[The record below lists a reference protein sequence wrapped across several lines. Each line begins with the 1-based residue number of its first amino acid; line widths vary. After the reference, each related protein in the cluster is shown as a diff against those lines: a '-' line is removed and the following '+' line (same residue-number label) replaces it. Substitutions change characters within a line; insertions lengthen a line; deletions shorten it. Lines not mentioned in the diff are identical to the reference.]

1 MNLKKLSI
9 SLLKKME
16 IKRIGI
22 TGNIGSGKSLV
33 CKIFNHL
40 GINTFHS
47 DEETKKL
54 YFRPEIKE
62 QIIEYF
68 KDEVYF
74 RDGSLNKKLLSYNLF
89 RNPKA
94 LQFVESLLYPAL
106 NRSFDKWVSEQTSDF
121 VLFESAILFEKKYDR
136 QFEKI
141 IFVSA
146 PEEVRLQRTMLRDHC
161 DEENVR
167 SRMRLQWD
175 EETKISKS
183 DFVIYNDGKQMLIPQ
198 VLKIVENLQLTNN
211 D

>member
-1 MNLKKLSI
+1 
-9 SLLKKME
+9 ME

-40 GINTFHS
+40 GINTFYS

-54 YFRPEIKE
+54 YLLPEIRK
-62 QIIEYF
+62 QIVDYF

-74 RDGSLNKKLLSYNLF
+74 HDGSLNKKLLSYHLF
-89 RNPKA
+89 QNKEA
-94 LQFVESLLYPAL
+94 LQFIEDLLYPKL
-106 NRSFDKWVSEQTSDF
+106 NQVFDEWCEKQISNY
-121 VLFESAILFEKKYDR
+121 VLFESAILFEKNFDK
-136 QFEKI
+136 QFDKI

-146 PEEVRLQRTMLRDHC
+146 PEDIRVKRAMQRDKC

-175 EETKISKS
+175 EEMKIAKS
-183 DFVIYNDGKQMLIPQ
+183 DYIINNDGIEMLIPQ
-198 VLKIVENLQLTNN
+198 VLKINAELRTKN
-211 D
+211 

>member
-1 MNLKKLSI
+1 MN
-9 SLLKKME
+9 

-54 YFRPEIKE
+54 YLLPEIRK

-68 KDEVYF
+68 NDEVYF
-74 RDGSLNKKLLSYNLF
+74 SDGNLNKKLLSYHLF
-89 RNPKA
+89 KNPKA
-94 LQFVESLLYPAL
+94 LLFIETILYPKL
-106 NRSFDKWVSEQTSDF
+106 NETFNRWCEQQNSDF
-121 VLFESAILFEKKYDR
+121 ILFESAILFEKKFES
-136 QFEKI
+136 QFDKI

-146 PEEVRLQRTMLRDHC
+146 PEDVRLQRAMFRDNC
-161 DEENVR
+161 NEENVR

-175 EETKISKS
+175 EETKIQKS
-183 DFVIYNDGKQMLIPQ
+183 DFVIINDGKKMLFPQ
-198 VLKIVENLQLTNN
+198 VVEIWKELQNKDNL
-211 D
+211 